1 MDSSGDAENLR
12 LTQENIELL
21 SEIGLL
27 LRDDLGIVVSM
38 LLAYGVYFVISG
50 VALHSVLKREQK
62 SRRTWLLFSALLV
75 SFIVTSLFVAART
88 STVFLRLQKVL
99 IDPTSDSLVDR
110 IDAYLSSPWRNS
122 SIKIQ
127 IVSFTDGDAGL
138 VFLIN
143 DALAA
148 WRAIVIS
155 KSTTRS
161 WVLDFLLC
169 FLLFCSCAL
178 WIPSATFNSMVG
190 PSQAFNSTVSSILV
204 DTTSAC
210 SIALNVVA
218 TSMIAYTTYRY
229 LRFESRSGVKFNS
242 GRVLL
247 FLTESGLLYALL
259 QISRLVLTLLIT
271 PSTPTFGPL
280 YTGQGIWQFMG
291 NVIAVR
297 PSLSLLSSFLVI
309 QPFRLASRLVVMAM

>member
-169 FLLFCSCAL
+169 FLLFCSC
-178 WIPSATFNSMVG
+178 G
-190 PSQAFNSTVSSILV
+190 TVSL
-204 DTTSAC
+204 
-210 SIALNVVA
+210 
-218 TSMIAYTTYRY
+218 Y
-229 LRFESRSGVKFNS
+229 L
-242 GRVLL
+242 
-247 FLTESGLLYALL
+247 LL
-259 QISRLVLTLLIT
+259 QLSHRLTLG
-271 PSTPTFGPL
+271 SVVCSPL
-280 YTGQGIWQFMG
+280 DTKRDLQLHG
-291 NVIAVR
+291 R
-297 PSLSLLSSFLVI
+297 SLAGVQLY
-309 QPFRLASRLVVMAM
+309 RLFHPRGHDVCV